1 MSRRR
6 KRVKPASRA
15 SDSAV
20 AGVMPRVP
28 RPAPP
33 GSDSADD
40 RHESTLM
47 PYIIDAIGFFSAFS
61 AKDSWALMSTSSQ
74 APSSDS
80 APRLAAAMPAG
91 SVLLYRQSN
100 GPTRSALSSAGRGD
114 GRGDWGGKSGV

>member
-1 MSRRR
+1 MSSRR

-61 AKDSWALMSTSSQ
+61 AKDSWALLSTSSQ
-74 APSSDS
+74 APSSER
-80 APRLAAAMPAG
+80 APDRK
-91 SVLLYRQSN
+91 SVVQGKGGLVRF
-100 GPTRSALSSAGRGD
+100 GHGGR
-114 GRGDWGGKSGV
+114 R